1 MVGTTKVSITV
12 WAMCSW
18 LASGVRDA
26 SEHGM
31 LLGCG
36 PELAVER
43 QAANFLHVIPFRKIA
58 MLNETLARQ
67 DTALALSIVNN
78 VTIFLVH
85 ADHNDWRLGPVD
97 DR

>member
-1 MVGTTKVSITV
+1 MVGTINFWITV
-12 WAMCSW
+12 WALCSR

-26 SEHGM
+26 SEQG
-31 LLGCG
+31 LRLKCG

-43 QAANFLHVIPFRKIA
+43 EAAYFLHVIQFRKTA
-58 MLNETLARQ
+58 MLNETLPRQ